1 MGNRTNELRHYGVKG
16 MKWGVRKNRG
26 GTSTSRSRF
35 KSDYESP
42 KGDRKRKVYTKQG
55 YQLTDKELN
64 RRIKRLSK
72 EKQYQDLQ
80 REVNS
85 TRMSSGRKAVSKAL
99 SSVGTVALT
108 SIATYGVAKM
118 INTRA
123 GEPVMGVNVK
133 GKRFPGIN

>member
-26 GTSTSRSRF
+26 ASTFRSRF

-55 YQLTDKELN
+55 YQLSDKELN
-64 RRIKRLSK
+64 RRIKRLNK

-99 SSVGTVALT
+99 SGVGTVALT
-108 SIATYGVAKM
+108 SIATYGVAYL
-118 INTRA
+118 INKKT
-123 GEPVMGVNVK
+123 GKPVVGVNVK
-133 GKRFPGIN
+133 GKKFPGAE

>member
-26 GTSTSRSRF
+26 GTSSSRSRF
-35 KSDYESP
+35 KSDYESS

-64 RRIKRLSK
+64 RRIKRLNK

-85 TRMSSGRKAVSKAL
+85 TRMSSGQKAVSKAL
-99 SSVGTVALT
+99 SGVGTVALT
-108 SIATYGVAKM
+108 SIATYGVAYL
-118 INTRA
+118 INKKT
-123 GEPVMGVNVK
+123 GKPVVGVNVK
-133 GKRFPGIN
+133 GKKFPGAE

>member
-26 GTSTSRSRF
+26 GTSSSRSRF

>member
-26 GTSTSRSRF
+26 GVSTFRSRF

-99 SSVGTVALT
+99 AGVGTLALT
-108 SIATYGVAKM
+108 SVATYGVAKI
-118 INTRA
+118 INTNV
-123 GEPVMGVNVK
+123 GDSVMGVNVK
-133 GKRFPGIN
+133 GKRFPGIG